1 MNCCPLQL
9 QNFQRWTDNTEE
21 GAREIHIIIERRIWD
36 FLPLFD
42 DFHEIMTFSD
52 GAANQVICP
61 KT

>member
-21 GAREIHIIIERRIWD
+21 GARERHITIERRIWD

-42 DFHEIMTFSD
+42 DFHELMTFSD
-52 GAANQVICP
+52 QVICP